1 MGVINKTTEEINN
14 LLNKVENMP
23 QEGVVG
29 KTPVLE
35 TGTTTT
41 LPAGS
46 EATSEVKPNG
56 TDSSGNPKYL
66 INFGIPKGEPGSSG
80 GGGVSDSIEW
90 NNVINKPTWVNSTT
104 KPTYTASEV
113 GALPASTTIP
123 SRTSQLT
130 NDSNFVT
137 STGFKTIN
145 GESVVGSGN
154 IEISGTGSGI
164 ADAPSDGKI
173 YGRKNKAWV
182 VITSTGGGS
191 IDITAL
197 YNRIMEIAEVQ
208 GQVTESDYNE
218 LNEYIES
225 GTSVFVT
232 SENDIVLPVKIYK
245 VMGILCIYAEYDMGT
260 GSVISNT
267 IFIQTNRTTTT
278 SQEQCIYTSE
288 YAGEG
293 KLGQNYNK
301 QGKYSAIQKTDSIAM
316 AIGKLEAVIGGS
328 GGANTC
334 ELPSA
339 ILSLTEDSTK
349 DEIYAAFGGDDGIA
363 AIKSA
368 IDNKYMFYISE
379 KGVYN
384 RIINVD
390 AIYTS
395 VGVVIRYSYRSVEA
409 TSNVSDLL
417 DITICASKLLP
428 FVTIAPRYGYKFNKA
443 LRSINTSSSSSDIQ
457 SALGIEPAKLAKK
470 LKSGS
475 ITSYFIDSGTGKIPI
490 SIEVEDSGDGNY
502 MFAITASCYGV
513 FGSTSNSTTLIIQYE
528 QSNNTYTAMT
538 VESAVKE

>member
-46 EATSEVKPNG
+46 EATSQVVPNG
-56 TDSSGNPKYL
+56 TDSNGNPKYK
-66 INFGIPKGEPGSSG
+66 INFGIPKGEEGSSG
-80 GGGVSDSIEW
+80 GGGVSDSIDW
-90 NNVINKPTWVNSTT
+90 KNVINKPTWVNSTT

-145 GESVVGSGN
+145 GESIIGSGN

-245 VMGILCIYAEYDMGT
+245 VMGILT
-260 GSVISNT
+260 
-267 IFIQTNRTTTT
+267 
-278 SQEQCIYTSE
+278 
-288 YAGEG
+288 
-293 KLGQNYNK
+293 
-301 QGKYSAIQKTDSIAM
+301 
-316 AIGKLEAVIGGS
+316 
-328 GGANTC
+328 
-334 ELPSA
+334 
-339 ILSLTEDSTK
+339 
-349 DEIYAAFGGDDGIA
+349 
-363 AIKSA
+363 
-368 IDNKYMFYISE
+368 
-379 KGVYN
+379 
-384 RIINVD
+384 
-390 AIYTS
+390 
-395 VGVVIRYSYRSVEA
+395 
-409 TSNVSDLL
+409 
-417 DITICASKLLP
+417 
-428 FVTIAPRYGYKFNKA
+428 
-443 LRSINTSSSSSDIQ
+443 
-457 SALGIEPAKLAKK
+457 
-470 LKSGS
+470 
-475 ITSYFIDSGTGKIPI
+475 
-490 SIEVEDSGDGNY
+490 
-502 MFAITASCYGV
+502 
-513 FGSTSNSTTLIIQYE
+513 
-528 QSNNTYTAMT
+528 
-538 VESAVKE
+538 

>member
-1 MGVINKTTEEINN
+1 MGVINKTTEEIND

-35 TGTTTT
+35 TGITTT

-46 EATSEVKPNG
+46 EATSEIKPNG
-56 TDSSGNPKYL
+56 TDNSGNPKYL
-66 INFGIPKGEPGSSG
+66 INFGIPRGEPGSGG
-80 GGGVSDSIEW
+80 GGGVSDSIDW
-90 NNVINKPTWVNSTT
+90 KNVINKPTWVNSTT

-145 GESVVGSGN
+145 GESIIGSGN

-164 ADAPSDGKI
+164 ADAPNDGKT

-182 VITSTGGGS
+182 VITSTGGRS

-267 IFIQTNRTTTT
+267 IFIQTNRNTTT
-278 SQEQCIYTSE
+278 SQEQHIYTSE

-293 KLGQNYNK
+293 KLGHNYNK
-301 QGKYSAIQKTDSIAM
+301 QGKYSAIEKTDSIAM
-316 AIGKLEAVIGGS
+316 AIGKLEAAIGGS
-328 GGANTC
+328 GDANKY

-349 DEIYAAFGGDDGIA
+349 DEIYAAFGGDEGVT
-363 AIKSA
+363 AIKTA

-395 VGVVIRYSYRSVEA
+395 VGVVVRYSYRNIEV

-428 FVTIAPRYGYKFNKA
+428 FVTIVPRYGYKFNKA
-443 LRSINTSSSSSDIQ
+443 LRSINASSSSSDIQ

-470 LKSGS
+470 LTSGS

-502 MFAITASCYGV
+502 TFAITASCYGI

-528 QSNNTYTAMT
+528 QSNNTYTAM
-538 VESAVKE
+538 VIESAVKE